1 MHDPITVLSDGTIKQ
16 VSPFNGTQVW
26 TVPGR
31 ANRPFVNRDLLP
43 EPIDWSLHGRFCSFC
58 EYRYLDSPPEKARLV
73 AECPPKDADNAP
85 GSLEPDAPARH
96 EASHHEASGRGDADR
111 PHEPGGSAH
120 PSSPSGMA
128 RPGAVED
135 ASPRHCR
142 SIPGY
147 RRLRHVQASELTGTV
162 AAFRRVPNLFPILPL
177 SYWQANHGLSL
188 DAESRAWRSR
198 YLSEVAGRDHLRFVP
213 HRLALAAGMSEAQWH
228 SLSGES
234 QLALSE
240 TFFGSCHDLI
250 IGHRHFSDCATTTDQ
265 LASSGTLTPDEHA
278 AYIAFTVESAEDL
291 LRKNPFAVYI
301 AIFQNWLRPAGA
313 SFDHL
318 HKQLAAIDQL
328 PVQYEAELA
337 RLRKNPD
344 LYRDYGVDYAKRNRL
359 IVASNDHAVAFA
371 GYGHRYPSLEVH
383 SLSAK
388 GRPWEL
394 GDAELRG
401 LSDLIHALHVASGVE
416 TPCNEEWHYRIP
428 GSDLASPVRVVL
440 KWRISTLAGF
450 EGATKIYLNTMS
462 PWSLRDRVVER
473 LRECSTQLG
482 RLTIG

>member
-73 AECPPKDADNAP
+73 AEPLPREADATPASP
-85 GSLEPDAPARH
+85 EPDGSPRP
-96 EASHHEASGRGDADR
+96 EGSG
-111 PHEPGGSAH
+111 PGGAAG
-120 PSSPSGMA
+120 SGA
-128 RPGAVED
+128 AAVED
-135 ASPRHCR
+135 DSLGYCR

-198 YLSEVAGRDHLRFVP
+198 YLSEVAGRDHLRFVA

-250 IGHRHFSDCATTTDQ
+250 IGHRHFSDGATTSDQ

-344 LYRDYGVDYAKRNRL
+344 LYRDYGVDYAKRNHL

-394 GDAELRG
+394 DDAELRG

-416 TPCNEEWHYRIP
+416 TPCNEEWHYRVP

-473 LRECSTQLG
+473 LRECSAQLG

>member
-73 AECPPKDADNAP
+73 ADPALGDRQP
-85 GSLEPDAPARH
+85 GHP
-96 EASHHEASGRGDADR
+96 R
-111 PHEPGGSAH
+111 P
-120 PSSPSGMA
+120 
-128 RPGAVED
+128 
-135 ASPRHCR
+135 
-142 SIPGY
+142 IPGY
-147 RRLRHVQASELTGTV
+147 RTLRHVQASELTDTV

-188 DAESRAWRSR
+188 DDESRSWRGR
-198 YLSEVAGRDHLRFVP
+198 YLSEEAGRDHLRFVA
-213 HRLALAAGMSEAQWH
+213 HRLALAAGMSDAQWQA
-228 SLSGES
+228 LSEDS

-250 IGHRHFSDCATTTDQ
+250 IGHRHFSEGATTTDQ

-278 AYIAFTVESAEDL
+278 AYISFTVESAEDL
-291 LRKNPFAVYI
+291 LRKNPFAAYI

-337 RLRKNPD
+337 RLRKDPD
-344 LYRDYGVDYAKRNRL
+344 LYRRYGVDYAKRNRL

-383 SLSAK
+383 SLSEK

-394 GDAELRG
+394 DEAELRG

-416 TPCNEEWHYRIP
+416 TPCNEEWHYRVP

-462 PWSLRDRVVER
+462 PWTLRDRVVER
-473 LRECSTQLG
+473 LRGRSAQLG
-482 RLTIG
+482 QLTIG